1 MSSFNALRFNV
12 LRLGMSGCLV
22 PQLDCESEV
31 EQIGL
36 TPDQD
41 TEPLAIP
48 PKWKWVQIKDLGH
61 IVTGITPSKKEEN
74 WVNPNIVWITASDL
88 HANQGLYISEG
99 ARAITQK
106 GLDECW
112 GKLAPIGSVLYT
124 IAGWNIGDIAI
135 AARECSVNS
144 SCAAFVPDCK
154 LIGSKWA
161 YYCLMYAT
169 SSIRSKV
176 VGTAITRITKEIFG
190 QTLIPLPPLKEQQR
204 IVAKLDDYFR
214 CIDLIAASYNEV
226 KGPLTAQMR
235 SILLQMAFSGEL
247 VPQLEC
253 EPRVQINCSSLPQE
267 EVPFPVPEKW
277 QLVRL
282 GDVLDAK
289 SGCSYS
295 TKESGNAK
303 ILRIV
308 DLMQDEICWDKV
320 RFCKATD
327 VRIARS
333 SIHEG
338 DIVIAAYGDN
348 CIGKSCVVRKL
359 DEFWPCLPS
368 SSLLRLRLKPN
379 IPIDVN
385 YVRQFFNSNF
395 FKRKIMMVAQGSAN
409 ISINKDLVKAVPFP
423 LPPLEEQH
431 RIVARLEELLAA
443 VDHIKD
449 AFSFSNLLAPE
460 TPPKLPE
467 QALEPKSQ
475 VQSADIASEPE
486 TQSVTLKPEAVVTT
500 PETTTLKL
508 EPEAALEPKSSP
520 LDIEPELET
529 KPAPLKSEAAAS
541 TEVSP
546 RKQPQ
551 PKSKPR
557 QNKAHPATQLSL
569 LDQIEARNDW
579 S

>member
-1 MSSFNALRFNV
+1 
-12 LRLGMSGCLV
+12 
-22 PQLDCESEV
+22 
-31 EQIGL
+31 
-36 TPDQD
+36 
-41 TEPLAIP
+41 
-48 PKWKWVQIKDLGH
+48 
-61 IVTGITPSKKEEN
+61 
-74 WVNPNIVWITASDL
+74 
-88 HANQGLYISEG
+88 
-99 ARAITQK
+99 
-106 GLDECW
+106 
-112 GKLAPIGSVLYT
+112 
-124 IAGWNIGDIAI
+124 
-135 AARECSVNS
+135 
-144 SCAAFVPDCK
+144 
-154 LIGSKWA
+154 
-161 YYCLMYAT
+161 
-169 SSIRSKV
+169 
-176 VGTAITRITKEIFG
+176 
-190 QTLIPLPPLKEQQR
+190 
-204 IVAKLDDYFR
+204 
-214 CIDLIAASYNEV
+214 
-226 KGPLTAQMR
+226 
-235 SILLQMAFSGEL
+235 
-247 VPQLEC
+247 
-253 EPRVQINCSSLPQE
+253 
-267 EVPFPVPEKW
+267 
-277 QLVRL
+277 
-282 GDVLDAK
+282 
-289 SGCSYS
+289 
-295 TKESGNAK
+295 
-303 ILRIV
+303 
-308 DLMQDEICWDKV
+308 
-320 RFCKATD
+320 
-327 VRIARS
+327 
-333 SIHEG
+333 
-338 DIVIAAYGDN
+338 
-348 CIGKSCVVRKL
+348 
-359 DEFWPCLPS
+359 
-368 SSLLRLRLKPN
+368 
-379 IPIDVN
+379 
-385 YVRQFFNSNF
+385 
-395 FKRKIMMVAQGSAN
+395 MMVAQGSAN